1 MGFIRRHLLACTW
14 LWLLGQAASVSA
26 LAPRDCCDAHH
37 LRAATGTPLCHEAA
51 PGAEC
56 PMRDADG
63 QPCPMHRATAKVP
76 TPAPPAAPASAHD
89 HGNPTDPATVATPA
103 HDHAVHAAAPSAPTP
118 SATAPSAPAAT
129 DNNADTRCRMRG
141 SCDGP
146 VSVLG
151 ALFWIPGIVAT
162 SAADAVD
169 AGTRTTPPAAARLP
183 VTLGTLDT
191 PPPRLQS

>member
-1 MGFIRRHLLACTW
+1 MGFIRRYLLACTW

-26 LAPRDCCDAHH
+26 LVPRDCCDAHH
-37 LRAATGTPLCHEAA
+37 LRAADGTPLCHEGA

-63 QPCPMHRATAKVP
+63 QPCPMHRKTAVP
-76 TPAPPAAPASAHD
+76 AQPTAPAATSAHD
-89 HGNPTDPATVATPA
+89 HAA
-103 HDHAVHAAAPSAPTP
+103 HAAAPSVP
-118 SATAPSAPAAT
+118 APSVPSPSGVPSTTAAP
-129 DNNADTRCRMRG
+129 DSDADTRCRMRG

-151 ALFWIPGIVAT
+151 ALFWIPGILASP
-162 SAADAVD
+162 SAEAAD
-169 AGTRTTPPAAARLP
+169 AGTRLAPPVAARLP
-183 VTLGTLDT
+183 LALHPLDT